1 MEKLEWR
8 YPRYYRFLCP
18 NLWRFNTLTRYRFV
32 MVKPVEA
39 LSKAVLK
46 RLGMA
51 ESTTP
56 CMMFSSQ
63 SML

>member
-1 MEKLEWR
+1 MA
-8 YPRYYRFLCP
+8 
-18 NLWRFNTLTRYRFV
+18 
-32 MVKPVEA
+32 KPVEA

-63 SML
+63 SMLGALTMGDGGCALVFGKYQSFCIARTFWGCL